1 MWTMS
6 KILAIVTLVV
16 METITFVVPDYLVIS
31 AHLGVGFIVLKYVC
45 VILMASPSP

>member
-16 METITFVVPDYLVIS
+16 MEMVTFVVLDYLVIP
-31 AHLGVGFIVLKYVC
+31 AHLAVGFTLLKYVC
-45 VILMASPSP
+45 VILMA